1 MTDQGPTR
9 ERVEQAAAALS
20 AQESRADGAKITASL
35 MAGLNEIDSLLFD
48 RVSSDVETEFGEDS
62 MLVPVSAIKSGKA
75 TRKEI
80 EVYQAIE
87 AAALARSAGAIRDEV
102 WFADWLARLRL
113 GDLYDDPM
121 IAQRFAHYRG
131 KQADARRLMFES
143 MLERTY
149 PEAGKAPVLIYR
161 LFPLAIGIVTSVAF
175 GDHALAQNLRKQQ
188 CELLPNLV
196 ECRACHGQLLE
207 NGDECR
213 HCGNPLWK
221 FEWLTAE

>member
-1 MTDQGPTR
+1 MTDQELIR
-9 ERVEQAAAALS
+9 ERVQQAAQALD
-20 AQESRADGAKITASL
+20 AQESRADGARITASL

-62 MLVPVSAIKSGKA
+62 MLMPISAIKSGKA

-80 EVYQAIE
+80 EVYQAVE
-87 AAALARSAGAIRDEV
+87 AAAQARAAGAIRDES

-121 IAQRFAHYRG
+121 VAERFAHYRG
-131 KQADARRLMFES
+131 KHADARRLMFES

-149 PEAGKAPVLIYR
+149 PEAGKAPVLVYR
-161 LFPLAIGIVTSVAF
+161 LFPLAIGIVMAVAF
-175 GDHALAQNLRKQQ
+175 GNHALAQKLRNQQ

-196 ECRACHGQLLE
+196 ECRACHGHLLE

>member
-1 MTDQGPTR
+1 MSDQVLTR
-9 ERVEQAAAALS
+9 ERVEQAAQALN

-62 MLVPVSAIKSGKA
+62 MLVPISAIKSGNA

-80 EVYQAIE
+80 EVYQAVE
-87 AAALARSAGAIRDEV
+87 AAALARNAGAIRDET

-121 IAQRFAHYRG
+121 IAQRFQHYRG
-131 KQADARRLMFES
+131 KHADARRLMFES

-149 PEAGKAPVLIYR
+149 PEAGRAPVLVYR
-161 LFPLAIGIVTSVAF
+161 LFPLAIGIVTAVAF
-175 GDHALAQNLRKQQ
+175 GDHPLAEKLRRQQ
-188 CELLPNLV
+188 CELLPNLI
-196 ECRACHGQLLE
+196 ECRACHGRLLD
-207 NGDECR
+207 NGEECR

-221 FEWLTAE
+221 FEFLTAE